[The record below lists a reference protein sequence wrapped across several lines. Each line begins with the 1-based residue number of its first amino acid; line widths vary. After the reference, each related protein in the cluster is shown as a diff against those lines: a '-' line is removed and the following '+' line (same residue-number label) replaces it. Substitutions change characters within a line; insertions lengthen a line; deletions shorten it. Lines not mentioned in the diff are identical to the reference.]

1 MPQAERSRCRRGLAW
16 LDRMLSRITT
26 AASLLVMPLA
36 LLLCLQWPLRDGLHA
51 FSSQANDLAQM
62 LFGLYVG
69 VGLTHATR
77 AGTHLTPDLLARR
90 YPARLRRWCQRAA
103 AVCVVLPWAVFVFV
117 ASLPMVRQSLAQ
129 LESFP
134 DTSNPGYFVLKLGV
148 PLMALLVGLQTVLGL
163 FMPAVPEPG

>member
-1 MPQAERSRCRRGLAW
+1 MPQAETSRFRRGLAR
-16 LDRMLSRITT
+16 LDRLLARTT
-26 AASLLVMPLA
+26 AAASCLVIPLA

-51 FSSQANDLAQM
+51 FSSQANDLAQL
-62 LFGLYVG
+62 LFGLYVA

-103 AVCVVLPWAVFVFV
+103 AICVALPWAVFVFV
-117 ASLPMVRQSLAQ
+117 AALPMVRQSLAQ
-129 LESFP
+129 LEGFP

-148 PLMALLVGLQTVLGL
+148 PLMALLAGLQAVLGL
-163 FMPAVPEPG
+163 WMPAVPEQR